1 MLHLHSDI
9 HVSFRDFYSIGYL
22 PILSEKVPG
31 VVIFLHRF
39 LAFLARLHL
48 LNTCLDT
55 SLNLSFQSLLFKCEC
70 RHAIRFHS
78 FISLLS
84 AAFLGG
90 SRLPCSSL
98 HTSQSKAV

>member
-39 LAFLARLHL
+39 LACILRRTAAVGAVVQRPL
-48 LNTCLDT
+48 CG
-55 SLNLSFQSLLFKCEC
+55 LSSG
-70 RHAIRFHS
+70 RN
-78 FISLLS
+78 
-84 AAFLGG
+84 
-90 SRLPCSSL
+90 
-98 HTSQSKAV
+98 